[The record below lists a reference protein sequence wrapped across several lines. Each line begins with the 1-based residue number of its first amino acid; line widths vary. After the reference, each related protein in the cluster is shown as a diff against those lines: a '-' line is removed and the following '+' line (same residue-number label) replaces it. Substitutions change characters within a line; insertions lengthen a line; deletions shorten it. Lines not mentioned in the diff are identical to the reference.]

1 MYLKDIEFKIA
12 LKLENNGNYLHSE
25 SIKLCEAAQACVDI
39 QKKQRKKIQN
49 LKEYVSGLPD
59 PYGWSRN
66 ANIKD
71 LRELIECLNVLK
83 EIIRQ

>member
-12 LKLENNGNYLHSE
+12 IKLENNGNYLHSE

-39 QKKQRKKIQN
+39 QKKQKKEIQN
-49 LKEYVSGLPD
+49 LKEYVSRLPD
-59 PYGWSRN
+59 PYGWNRT
-66 ANIKD
+66 ANVKD
-71 LRELIECLNVLK
+71 LQELIVCLNILK